1 VIDQADKAGIGIS
14 VFGHV
19 ALLGLLSI
27 AVANVVAPPPPPAME
42 VSYVDEVGLTST
54 SLNPAPAAPPSAAEQ
69 GPLERAA
76 PAPEPEPVPPSPAP
90 APAPAAPRPTP
101 RQAEAPPTR
110 PVPAQRPQ
118 RRQGNEGARAADRTP
133 GPLNLDPRSFGT
145 DPQARSGGAPAAA
158 LGPQARAS
166 IAQAIVRALMRCQ
179 RQPLPTPEAAAI
191 RVIYQVTLNRDGS
204 LAGARFVRVINPDPG
219 LAMYEQRMRD
229 LALNVINAC
238 TPIRGLPA
246 EYYDVPGGWRQFP
259 YQFDPRTVR

>member
-1 VIDQADKAGIGIS
+1 MDQADKAGIGVS
-14 VFGHV
+14 VFGHI

-27 AVANVVAPPPPPAME
+27 AVAKAVAPVPPPAME

-54 SLNPAPAAPPSAAEQ
+54 SPNPAPAAAPSAAEP

-76 PAPEPEPVPPSPAP
+76 PAPEPAPVPPALTPT
-90 APAPAAPRPTP
+90 PAPAAPRPSP
-101 RQAEAPPTR
+101 RQAEAPPAR
-110 PVPAQRPQ
+110 PAPPP
-118 RRQGNEGARAADRTP
+118 RRQGNSGSRAVDRTP
-133 GPLNLDPRSFGT
+133 GPLNLDPRSFGA
-145 DPQARSGGAPAAA
+145 DPQARASGAPAAA

-166 IAQAIVRALMRCQ
+166 IRQAIARALMRCQ

-204 LAGARFVRVINPDPG
+204 LAGARFVRLINPDPS

-238 TPIRGLPA
+238 TPIRGLPP